1 MLPIQQKQSK
11 SYKDMPNLIALN
23 GETYSK
29 DFLFLA
35 YVSDVRN
42 NFQKYDGWETSF
54 QEYLEI
60 INGEWS
66 QYYENFKG
74 NNCRNVN

>member
-11 SYKDMPNLIALN
+11 SYEDMPNLIALN

-35 YVSDVRN
+35 YVSDIRN
-42 NFQKYDGWETSF
+42 NFEKYNGWETSF
-54 QEYLEI
+54 QEYLGI
-60 INGEWS
+60 INGEW
-66 QYYENFKG
+66 G
-74 NNCRNVN
+74 H